1 MKKSS
6 SFLKCAALL
15 FACAGTNLPVAA
27 QIYPAKTIDL
37 VIPGGPYSDVQNTG
51 AAITECSGCAQG
63 VAHAYTWDGNN
74 PGIAVY
80 EPGAGVYV
88 QSLPSGAWDPDIVF
102 GLDGTSGVVVYELN
116 GGVEY
121 NTFTYTPGVLIMGSS
136 KVLHTNAH
144 HPNID
149 NPTDCGSRDPAVIV
163 FETMG
168 GGPDLKYTVGTLTG
182 GFGTSSAVS
191 KTGLTQ
197 SGAILDRFRPDVQ
210 VYDFKKYL
218 FVAQGIDS
226 LTGNDCIDLF
236 DEGTSLQGFQS
247 GNILLSGVVAH
258 PRIDGVVDQVGL
270 TYAYSVTYKD
280 HNSIRHGMQ
289 DTIVT
294 ALQPIS
300 TLSDK
305 PAIAY
310 NGDYHDVVWPSD
322 AVASPNMDLIGK
334 GFFAD
339 LPDSFYKELNDV
351 TTSGSV
357 NKRAVS
363 IAGRCEYNYA
373 SCWAAD
379 ENIYYKE
386 AIAIDSNYKKDPES
400 DDEYQMFVYNP
411 TGQLINQGRG
421 AEKEDVFNDLP
432 KGIYIVVKI
441 NRFNKII
448 EVQKLLK

>member
-1 MKKSS
+1 MKNNTH
-6 SFLKCAALL
+6 FLKKLTVLIVL
-15 FACAGTNLPVAA
+15 FGAVQPVSG

-37 VIPGGPYSDVQNTG
+37 IIPGGPYSDVQNTG
-51 AAITECSGCAQG
+51 AAISECSGCKQG

-88 QSLPSGAWDPDIVF
+88 QTLPSGAWDPDIVF
-102 GLDGTSGVVVYELN
+102 GLDGTSGVVVYELF

-121 NTFTYTPGVLIMGSS
+121 KTFTYTPGIVTLGTSTL
-136 KVLHTNAH
+136 VHNNAH

-149 NPTDCGSRDPAVIV
+149 NPTDCGSRNPAVIV
-163 FETMG
+163 FESAGSTS
-168 GGPDLKYTVGTLTG
+168 DLEYCEGTLSG
-182 GFGTSSAVS
+182 GFGKNLPVPQFGLSQQCNISS
-191 KTGLTQ
+191 
-197 SGAILDRFRPDVQ
+197 RYRPDLQ
-210 VYDFKKYL
+210 VFDYKKYL

-226 LTGNDCIDLF
+226 ASNHCVDLF
-236 DEGTSLQGFQS
+236 DVTTFLDGFTT

-294 ALQPIS
+294 ALQPIG

-339 LPDSFYKELNDV
+339 LPDIFYKELNDV
-351 TTSGSV
+351 TTSGNV

-363 IAGRCEYNYA
+363 LAGRCEYNYA
-373 SCWAAD
+373 SCWATD

-386 AIAIDSNYKKDPES
+386 AIAIDSNYKKGPET
-400 DDEYQMFVYNP
+400 DDEYQMFVYNL

-421 AEKEDVFNDLP
+421 ADKDDVFNDLP